1 MRRSVDRFCRNC
13 GYEFQPDDTGECR
26 MCARFEQSRIGFAVS
41 RPSELASR
49 QTPLQEP
56 LDGDD
61 PPSVDWPPTPAEYRA
76 ILAERR
82 ATTPSADGLSHG
94 PAGTV
99 IGALALPRPA
109 KSAIEAP
116 TAPTTGESP
125 APPKKKATARRK
137 NSKLTAPMA
146 RESPAPPKKKS
157 TARRRRP
164 TPTAPT
170 TGESPAPP
178 KKKAT
183 ARRNSRPTP
192 TPPPF
197 WPTPVLIRLRVPKRP
212 VLVAMEAP
220 TAALAGESPVPPE
233 TSTARRESRS
243 TPPPTRE
250 SARSSSAA
258 AEDNAALPLPDADR
272 VLGARALPHHDA
284 SYGRDLSQIAFG
296 LVIATMSA
304 MIGAAVALLL
314 S

>member
-13 GYEFQPDDTGECR
+13 GYEFARDDTGECR
-26 MCARFEQSRIGFAVS
+26 MCARFEQSRIGFAVP
-41 RPSELASR
+41 RPSELANR
-49 QTPLQEP
+49 QTPLEEP
-56 LDGDD
+56 LEVDD

-76 ILAERR
+76 ILANRR
-82 ATTPSADGLSHG
+82 AGTPSADGQSHG

-116 TAPTTGESP
+116 TAPIAGEAPAPPKEKSTARRKNSTPTVPILGESP
-125 APPKKKATARRK
+125 VPPKKKATGRRK
-137 NSKLTAPMA
+137 S
-146 RESPAPPKKKS
+146 S
-157 TARRRRP
+157 TS
-164 TPTAPT
+164 TAPT

-178 KKKAT
+178 KKKAA

-192 TPPPF
+192 TPSPL
-197 WPTPVLIRLRVPKRP
+197 WPTPILIRLRAPQRP
-212 VLVAMEAP
+212 ALVTMDAP

-233 TSTARRESRS
+233 TSTAQGESRP

-258 AEDNAALPLPDADR
+258 AEEHAALPLPDADR
-272 VLGARALPHHDA
+272 VLGAQALPNHDA
-284 SYGRDLSQIAFG
+284 SYRRVVSQIAIG
-296 LVIATMSA
+296 LVIAAISA
-304 MIGAAVALLL
+304 VIGVSVALLL